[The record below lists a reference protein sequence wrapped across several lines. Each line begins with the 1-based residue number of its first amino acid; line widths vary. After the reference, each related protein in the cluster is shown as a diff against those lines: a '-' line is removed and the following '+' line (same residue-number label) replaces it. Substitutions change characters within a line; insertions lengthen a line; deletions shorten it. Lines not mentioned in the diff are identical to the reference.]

1 MADKLQLDII
11 TPAHRALSLAV
22 DAVTIPGEN
31 GELGILPG
39 HTPLVSNLRTGV
51 LTYTNGGSTE
61 RLLISGGFL
70 EVSDDKVSVLA
81 DVAERADEI
90 DVSLARTSQA
100 EAERI
105 LNNLSGEPEA
115 LESAR
120 ERYELASGRLQ
131 LAAGDASATPS
142 R

>member
-11 TPAHRALSLAV
+11 TPASRALSLAV
-22 DAVTIPGEN
+22 DAVTVPGEA

-51 LTYTNGGSTE
+51 LTYTNGGSVE

-81 DVAERADEI
+81 DVAERDDEI

-105 LNNLSGEPEA
+105 LNNSSGEPEA
-115 LESAR
+115 IDSAR
-120 ERYELASGRLQ
+120 QRYELASGRLQ
-131 LAAGDASATPS
+131 LVAGDASATPS